1 MTMRPASTRRWA
13 LGLCTIL
20 GLGLLTGGS
29 AVAEQTGWRKQY
41 PRLRFGV
48 QSVETQAASLTR
60 YKGFEEYVKKKLG
73 VELKLFLASDY
84 AGVIQ
89 AMGAKQIE
97 IMDMGASGYAAAWVE
112 SNGGVEPLV
121 VPTNSDGT
129 IGYYAVAFVRA
140 DSPYR
145 SLADLKGKIW
155 AWAEPNSSSGYL
167 FPLVG
172 LRKAG
177 IEPDKHF
184 GKVVFSGGHEQ
195 SIIGVLD
202 KSYDGAV
209 TWTDDVKKHSRGG
222 LHMMLERK
230 LLKKEDIRIIWVSD
244 LIPNP
249 VIAVRSDLPKDMK
262 ADLKAMF
269 LGLHKDDPKVFKE
282 VARGESQGYKEVQHS
297 AYQIAVDLRQQ
308 LAKERRSKK

>member
-1 MTMRPASTRRWA
+1 MRPAKTLTA
-13 LGLCTIL
+13 ILCATVVLGGLCLAGT
-20 GLGLLTGGS
+20 
-29 AVAEQTGWRKQY
+29 VAADSTGWRKQY
-41 PRLRFGV
+41 PKLRYGV

-60 YKGFEEYVKKKLG
+60 YKGFGEYVKKKLG
-73 VELKLFLASDY
+73 VELELFLASEY

-89 AMGAKQIE
+89 AIGAKQIE
-97 IMDMGASGYAAAWVE
+97 VMDMGASGYAAAWLE
-112 SNGGVEPLV
+112 SKGGVEPLV
-121 VPTNSDGT
+121 VPTNNDGSV
-129 IGYYAVAFVRA
+129 GYYAVAFVRS
-140 DSPYR
+140 DSPYK
-145 SLADLKGKIW
+145 SLADLKGKVW

-177 IEPDKHF
+177 FEPDKHF

-230 LLKKEDIRIIWVSD
+230 VLKKEDIRIIWVSD

-249 VIAVRSDLPKDMK
+249 VIATRSDLPADMK

-269 LGLHKDDPKVFKE
+269 LNLNKDDPKVFKE
-282 VARGESQGYKEVQHS
+282 VARGESQGYKVIDHA
-297 AYQIAVDLRQQ
+297 AYQIAVDLRKQ
-308 LAKERRSKK
+308 LADDRRKPK